1 MHRLNWDL
9 RYAGPTVFPNL
20 IMNMFPNLNNSPRSR
35 GPIAPPGTYQV
46 RIAADGETQVQPFAI
61 RREPHLLAKVTD
73 ADLQQEFDLAMQI
86 CRKFGQANQAV
97 LTVRGIRPQI
107 EDRAHRLP
115 EKAIATAKALD
126 ELEKNLAAVE
136 TQMYQVKNRSDED
149 TLNFPIM
156 LNNRLEALQ
165 GAVESADAA
174 PTAQCIDVFRVLSSK
189 VDDQLSRLDQTI
201 KTELPRVNR
210 LLQKQKL
217 PPIKAEPLT

>member
-1 MHRLNWDL
+1 MPAGCLLRTNNWIPGSPDGIMTSVDSSF
-9 RYAGPTVFPNL
+9 GPL
-20 IMNMFPNLNNSPRSR
+20 
-35 GPIAPPGTYQV
+35 AC
-46 RIAADGETQVQPFAI
+46 AAVP
-61 RREPHLLAKVTD
+61 AK
-73 ADLQQEFDLAMQI
+73 
-86 CRKFGQANQAV
+86 AV
-97 LTVRGIRPQI
+97 
-107 EDRAHRLP
+107 
-115 EKAIATAKALD
+115 ATAKALD
-126 ELEKNLAAVE
+126 ELEKDLAAVE

-189 VDDQLSRLDQTI
+189 VDDQLSRLDRTI